1 MHSDTTIGKMVAARP
16 SKPHPYCSPPQPTT
30 GMNYSR
36 IALAGLGG
44 TVAYFALG
52 FLLFAVL
59 PLADEV
65 RQFAAVYRPEESMMR
80 VAPVGM
86 AAMLVAMLALA
97 ALCAFA
103 FRDGSSFAHAMRFG
117 LLVGVFAAGS
127 FVLHNYVS
135 LNIGLRL
142 ALLQAFAY
150 FVQMVGAATAI
161 ALIYRPTR
169 AAARSSSRSD

>member
-1 MHSDTTIGKMVAARP
+1 
-16 SKPHPYCSPPQPTT
+16 
-30 GMNYSR
+30 MNYSR

-52 FLLFAVL
+52 FLLFALL

-65 RQFAAVYRPEESMMR
+65 RQFAAVYRPEESMKR

-86 AAMLVAMLALA
+86 VAMLLAMMALA
-97 ALCAFA
+97 ALFA
-103 FRDGSSFAHAMRFG
+103 LVFREGSSVAQGVRFG
-117 LLVGVFAAGS
+117 FLVAVFAAGS

-142 ALLQAFAY
+142 ALLQAVAY
-150 FVQMVGAATAI
+150 FVQLFGSGVVI

-169 AAARSSSRSD
+169 

>member
-1 MHSDTTIGKMVAARP
+1 
-16 SKPHPYCSPPQPTT
+16 
-30 GMNYSR
+30 MNYAR

-52 FLLFAVL
+52 FLLLAVL
-59 PLADEV
+59 PVADEV
-65 RQFAAVYRPEESMMR
+65 RRFAAVYRPEESMMR

-86 AAMLVAMLALA
+86 GAMLLSMMALA
-97 ALCAFA
+97 ALYAVA
-103 FRDGSSFAHAMRFG
+103 YRDGPALTQGVRFG
-117 LLVGVFAAGS
+117 LLLGVFAAGS

-150 FVQMVGAATAI
+150 FIQLLGAGVVV
-161 ALIYRPTR
+161 ALLYRP
-169 AAARSSSRSD
+169 ARV

>member
-1 MHSDTTIGKMVAARP
+1 
-16 SKPHPYCSPPQPTT
+16 
-30 GMNYSR
+30 MNYSR

-52 FLLFAVL
+52 FLLFALL

-65 RQFAAVYRPEESMMR
+65 RQFAAVYRPEESMKR

-86 AAMLVAMLALA
+86 VAMLVSMMALA
-97 ALCAFA
+97 ALFA
-103 FRDGSSFAHAMRFG
+103 LVFRDGSSIAQGVRFG
-117 LLVGVFAAGS
+117 FLVAVFAAGS

-142 ALLQAFAY
+142 ALFQAVAY
-150 FVQMVGAATAI
+150 FVQLFGSGVVI

-169 AAARSSSRSD
+169 

>member
-1 MHSDTTIGKMVAARP
+1 
-16 SKPHPYCSPPQPTT
+16 
-30 GMNYSR
+30 MNYSR

-52 FLLFAVL
+52 FLLFALL

-65 RQFAAVYRPEESMMR
+65 RQFAAVYRPEESMKR

-86 AAMLVAMLALA
+86 VAMLVSMMALA
-97 ALCAFA
+97 ALFA
-103 FRDGSSFAHAMRFG
+103 LVFRDGSSIAQGVRFG
-117 LLVGVFAAGS
+117 FLVAVFAAGS

-142 ALLQAFAY
+142 ALLQAVAY
-150 FVQMVGAATAI
+150 FVQLFGAGVVI

-169 AAARSSSRSD
+169 

>member
-1 MHSDTTIGKMVAARP
+1 
-16 SKPHPYCSPPQPTT
+16 
-30 GMNYSR
+30 MNYSR

-52 FLLFAVL
+52 FLLFALL

-65 RQFAAVYRPEESMMR
+65 RQFAAVYRPEESMKR

-86 AAMLVAMLALA
+86 VAMLLAMMALA
-97 ALCAFA
+97 ALFA
-103 FRDGSSFAHAMRFG
+103 LVFREGSSVAQGVRFG
-117 LLVGVFAAGS
+117 FLVAAFAAGS

-142 ALLQAFAY
+142 ALLQAVAY
-150 FVQMVGAATAI
+150 FVQLFGSGVVI

-169 AAARSSSRSD
+169 

>member
-1 MHSDTTIGKMVAARP
+1 MHSTRP
-16 SKPHPYCSPPQPTT
+16 A
-30 GMNYSR
+30 YSR
-36 IALAGLGG
+36 IALAGLGA

-80 VAPVGM
+80 VAPIGM
-86 AAMLVAMLALA
+86 AAMLLAMLALA
-97 ALCAFA
+97 ALYAFA
-103 FRDGSSFAHAMRFG
+103 FRDGFSVAEGVSFG
-117 LLVGVFAAGS
+117 ILVGVFAAGS

-142 ALLQAFAY
+142 ALLQAVAY
-150 FVQMVGAATAI
+150 FVQVLGSAVVI
-161 ALIYRPTR
+161 ALIYRP
-169 AAARSSSRSD
+169 AKP